1 MSRLRNFFGSGP
13 APVQPVPQVTEADI
27 DRILRRDFASSQI
40 AEALAILAE
49 YGTQPWHREP
59 ARVQLAAL
67 KLADGSIEKL
77 RSAVDQAKRD
87 YRNVLAP
94 AEYPKF
100 SHYGFRAVRL
110 RSRERQEIYTDD
122 WQQYQL
128 WLKK

>member
-77 RSAVDQAKRD
+77 RSAIDQAKRD